1 MKITAMYLYFLLIF
15 LSSNA
20 FAEKIEFTG
29 VEAESVFTR
38 FLENYKSKTKKSL
51 IYGIPV
57 HGNNRTILKCML
69 IVHAAKSIDPNSIDR
84 LLMIYKLDPY
94 ALQCKKLYL
103 SMLSELSHY
112 DRIIPSKVIIET
124 NRKGAILELQ
134 AESYGNKK
142 GRMLL
147 GSQYFKDVHIHIHD
161 LSVVTAGGRQ

>member
-1 MKITAMYLYFLLIF
+1 MKITAMYFYFLLIF

-20 FAEKIEFTG
+20 FAEKIEFSG

-38 FLENYKSKTKKSL
+38 FLENYKSKTKQSM

-57 HGNNRTILKCML
+57 HGNNRTILKSML
-69 IVHAAKSIDPNSIDR
+69 IVHAANNIDPNSIDR
-84 LLMIYKLDPY
+84 LLKNYKHGPY

-103 SMLSELSHY
+103 SMLSELSFF

-124 NRKGAILELQ
+124 NRKGVILELQ
-134 AESYGNKK
+134 AESYGNKR

-147 GSQYFKDVHIHIHD
+147 GSQYFKDVHIHIND
-161 LSVVTAGGRQ
+161 LSAMTAGGRK